1 MANFFELPKRVKK
14 EKSKSLRKNCP
25 YLELFWSVFSRIWTE
40 YGKIQSISPYS
51 VRLQESTDQK
61 TPITDT
67 VFTQ

>member
-14 EKSKSLRKNCP
+14 EKSKSLRKNGP